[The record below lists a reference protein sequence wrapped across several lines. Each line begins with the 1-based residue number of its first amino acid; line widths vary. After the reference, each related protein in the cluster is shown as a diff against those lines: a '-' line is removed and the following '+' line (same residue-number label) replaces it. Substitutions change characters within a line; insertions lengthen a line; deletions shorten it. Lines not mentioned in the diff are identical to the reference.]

1 MGEVPA
7 EFCGYEWPKDCER
20 FDYDDREGLDK
31 GDSLAQT
38 TCVRETLP
46 DTGQCAWHAAPD
58 ETEHKS
64 IETLQDTRV
73 PAEIRAESKLAES
86 LDGATLVGM
95 NIDRK
100 ITFSGSLLRYANF
113 SNTHLSKVD
122 FSDSYPQRADFS
134 GSIFSNSN
142 FSEADLRGA
151 DFSDAEF
158 SDVDLPGAELEDVC
172 FSDSYFFYSDFS
184 GSDIFDADLSE
195 TFFYNTKLTDVNLL
209 SADFSGA
216 HLRSTSFAGSNL
228 RDAIFEDIIIN
239 SSNFSDT
246 TLNGVNL
253 SEAYLEAVNLSGAN
267 IYHADLSYAS
277 LNRTNLSGASLRSA
291 TLTEANLTRV
301 ELSDL
306 TVDRETTLTNLAEP
320 ERPSPLSLFRRSGAG
335 ESDSDDGVNPYHW
348 DQTARA
354 YHDLKTEFH
363 DNGLVKK
370 ARRLHINER
379 RARRHET
386 AAEEGWF
393 SRQHLIQLALGPVTG
408 YGVGVWP
415 LIVTMFFLFA
425 ISTIT
430 YYVIGV
436 NNPLTY
442 STITFATSPPRPTGS
457 LPMWVRFVANV
468 ETLAG
473 TLLIVLL
480 GFVLGNREQF

>member
-73 PAEIRAESKLAES
+73 PAEIRAGSKLAES
-86 LDGATLVGM
+86 LDGATLAGM
-95 NIDRK
+95 KIDRK
-100 ITFSGSLLRYANF
+100 IRFSGVLLRYANF
-113 SNTHLSKVD
+113 SNTRLSEVD

-134 GSIFSNSN
+134 DSIFSNTN
-142 FSEADLRGA
+142 FSGADLRGA

-158 SDVDLPGAELEDVC
+158 SDVDLPGAKLEDVC
-172 FSDSYFFYSDFS
+172 FSDADFFYSDLS

-195 TFFYNTKLTDVNLL
+195 TFFYNTKLSDVNLL

-216 HLRSTSFAGSNL
+216 HLRSTTFAGSNF
-228 RDAIFEDIIIN
+228 RDAFLKDIIID
-239 SSNFSDT
+239 SSNFSNT
-246 TLNGVNL
+246 TFDDANL
-253 SEAYLEAVNLSGAN
+253 SEASLEAVNLSGAN
-267 IYHADLSYAS
+267 IYDADLSHAS

-320 ERPSPLSLFRRSGAG
+320 ECPSPWSLLRRGGAS
-335 ESDSDDGVNPYHW
+335 ESDSDNGVNLYHW

-354 YHDLKTEFH
+354 YHDLKTESH
-363 DNGLVKK
+363 DNGLIEK

-408 YGVGVWP
+408 YGVGVWR
-415 LIVTMFFLFA
+415 LVGMMTALFI
-425 ISTIT
+425 ISTVT
-430 YYVIGV
+430 YALAGV
-436 NNPLTY
+436 VDPLTY

-457 LPMWVRFVANV
+457 LPIWARFVANV
-468 ETLAG
+468 ETFVG
-473 TLLIVLL
+473 TLLIVSL